1 MPFISTV
8 TTKTIDKETREL
20 LKSELGKIIEDL
32 PGKTER
38 WLMLSFEDNIPM
50 YFKGD
55 DSSDTAYIEVKIF
68 GSAPDSAYDKF
79 TADICALYESK
90 LGISSDRIY
99 VKYEECERWGWNG
112 SNF

>member
-32 PGKTER
+32 PGKNER

-68 GSAPDSAYDKF
+68 GSAPDSAYDKL

-90 LGISSDRIY
+90 LGISADRIY